1 MQIVFCNKYF
11 FLNGGVEKYL
21 YDVMNYLSLR
31 GHTTIPFSVRYAGTW
46 PSPYQD
52 YFLAPPGNPEQAL
65 WSNIRFS
72 PANIL
77 RFLDR
82 STYSFEARI
91 KLSRLLKAVHGADI
105 AYILNIYNYMS
116 PSIIHTLRHHRIPV
130 VMQIG
135 DYNLLCPS
143 YSLLRDGK
151 PCTLCVRGQYY
162 HGLQY
167 RCVKNNLAASAVRVA
182 AMYIQRLL
190 GLYELVDAFVV
201 PCEFMKNKLLEGGVS
216 EHKMLVMYYPVER
229 RWGMRKRQGE
239 RAREGRREGEVRST
253 ERNPVPQ
260 HSIERTVAVERRW
273 WTRRNQGDRTGEGRR
288 AGEIR
293 GPERIH
299 VLQYPIERTVAP
311 DRAWHKKEYILYFGR
326 LSYEKGIDTLID
338 AFQKLNPPIDLY
350 IIGRSY
356 DGEEERLKRLIKP
369 HAQSRIHFL
378 GFQSGQ
384 TLMRWIAEALIS
396 VVPSRWYDNAPIST
410 YESFMNGTPVLASR
424 IGGIP
429 EQVQEGVTGRLFE
442 PDSCDDLAQKMGEM
456 LANRNQLLQMGI
468 AGQDFV
474 KKKLLIKDQMD
485 SLMNL
490 FENVI
495 ATYARR

>member
-1 MQIVFCNKYF
+1 MRIVFCNKYF

-21 YDVMNYLSLR
+21 RDVMNYLSLR

-46 PSPYQD
+46 PSPYQN
-52 YFLAPPGNPEQAL
+52 YFLAPPGDPEQAL
-65 WSNIRFS
+65 WANIRFS

-116 PSIIHTLRHHRIPV
+116 PSILHTLKRHRIPV

-143 YSLLRDGK
+143 YSLLRNGK

-182 AMYIQRLL
+182 AMYLQRLL
-190 GLYELVDAFVV
+190 GLYDLVDAFVV
-201 PCEFMKNKLLEGGVS
+201 PCEFMRTKLIEGGFS
-216 EHKMLVMYYPVER
+216 EEQLYLLPYPVER
-229 RWGMRKRQGE
+229 RQRKRRKPEDRSG
-239 RAREGRREGEVRST
+239 EGRREGEKRS
-253 ERNPVPQ
+253 
-260 HSIERTVAVERRW
+260 
-273 WTRRNQGDRTGEGRR
+273 EGR
-288 AGEIR
+288 IQ
-293 GPERIH
+293 
-299 VLQYPIERTVAP
+299 VLQYPIERTSEP
-311 DRAWHKKEYILYFGR
+311 DKSWHKKNYIVSFGR
-326 LSYEKGIDTLID
+326 LSYEKGLDTLIC
-338 AFQKLNPPIDLY
+338 AFQKLNPPVDLY

-356 DGEEERLKRLIKP
+356 DGEEERLKGLIEP
-369 HAQSRIHFL
+369 HAQNRIHFL

-384 TLMRWIAEALIS
+384 TLMQWISEALFS
-396 VVPSRWYDNAPIST
+396 VVPSRWYDNAPISV
-410 YESFMNGTPVLASR
+410 YESFLNGTPVLASR

-429 EQVQEGVTGRLFE
+429 EQIQEGVTGRLFE
-442 PDSCDDLAQKMGEM
+442 PNDCDDLAQKMAGM
-456 LANRNQLLQMGI
+456 LSDREKLIQMGI
-468 AGQDFV
+468 AGQAYV
-474 KKKLLIKDQMD
+474 KERLLIKDQMD
-485 SLMNL
+485 SLMKL
-490 FENVI
+490 FETVI
-495 ATYARR
+495 ANYDRR

>member
-1 MQIVFCNKYF
+1 VN
-11 FLNGGVEKYL
+11 
-21 YDVMNYLSLR
+21 
-31 GHTTIPFSVRYAGTW
+31 YAGTW
-46 PSPYQD
+46 PSPYQN
-52 YFLAPPGNPEQAL
+52 YFLAPPGDPEQAL
-65 WSNIRFS
+65 WANIRFS

-91 KLSRLLKAVHGADI
+91 KLSRLLKAVQGADI

-116 PSIIHTLRHHRIPV
+116 PSIIHTLKRRQIPV

-143 YSLLRDGK
+143 YSLLRDGR

-162 HGLQY
+162 HGLRH
-167 RCVKNNLAASAVRVA
+167 RCVKHNLAASAVRVA

-201 PCEFMKNKLLEGGVS
+201 PCEFMKNKLLEGGIA
-216 EHKMLVMYYPVER
+216 EYKMQVLYYPVER
-229 RWGMRKRQGE
+229 RWGKRQRQGA
-239 RAREGRREGEVRST
+239 RAREGRREGEIRSAASISD
-253 ERNPVPQ
+253 PQ
-260 HSIERTVAVERRW
+260 HPIEKTAAVERRW
-273 WTRRNQGDRTGEGRR
+273 WQRRKQGDREGEGRR
-288 AGEIR
+288 EGEIK

-311 DRAWHKKEYILYFGR
+311 DQSWRKKEYILYFGR
-326 LSYEKGIDTLID
+326 LSYEKGIDTLIG

-356 DGEEERLKRLIKP
+356 DGEEERLKRLIEP
-369 HAQSRIHFL
+369 HVRDRIHFL

-384 TLMRWIAEALIS
+384 TLMRWIAEAQFS

-442 PDSCDDLAQKMGEM
+442 PDSCDDLTQKMGEM
-456 LANRNQLLQMGI
+456 LSNRDLLLQMGT

-474 KKKLLIKDQMD
+474 RKNLLIKDQMD
-485 SLMNL
+485 SLMSL
-490 FENVI
+490 FESVI
-495 ATYARR
+495 ANYERR

>member
-1 MQIVFCNKYF
+1 MQIVFCNKFF

-21 YDVMNYLSLR
+21 YDVMTYLSAR

-52 YFLAPPGNPEQAL
+52 YFLAPPGDPEQAL

-72 PANIL
+72 PTNIL

-91 KLSRLLKAVHGADI
+91 KLSRLLKAFPGTDI

-116 PSIIHTLRHHRIPV
+116 PSIIHTLKKHQIPI

-143 YSLLRDGK
+143 YSLLRDGR
-151 PCTLCVRGQYY
+151 PCTLCVRGQHYY
-162 HGLQY
+162 HGLQH
-167 RCVKNNLAASAVRVA
+167 RCVKNNFAASAVRVA
-182 AMYIQRLL
+182 AMYLQRLL

-201 PCEFMKNKLLEGGVS
+201 PCEFMKQKLIEGGIS
-216 EHKMLVMYYPVER
+216 EHKLQVLYYPVER
-229 RWGMRKRQGE
+229 RQGTRKRQG
-239 RAREGRREGEVRST
+239 AREKEGRREGELKS
-253 ERNPVPQ
+253 
-260 HSIERTVAVERRW
+260 A
-273 WTRRNQGDRTGEGRR
+273 
-288 AGEIR
+288 
-293 GPERIH
+293 ERIH
-299 VLQYPIERTVAP
+299 ILQYPIERTVAP
-311 DRAWHKKEYILYFGR
+311 DKSWHKKDYIVYFGR
-326 LSYEKGIDTLID
+326 LSYEKGIDTLIG

-356 DGEEERLKRLIKP
+356 DGEEERLKRLILP
-369 HAQSRIHFL
+369 PVQNRIHFL

-384 TLMRWIAEALIS
+384 TLMRWVAEALFS

-456 LANRNQLLQMGI
+456 LANRDLLLQMGT
-468 AGQDFV
+468 AGQEYV
-474 KKKLLIKDQMD
+474 KKTLLISDQMD
-485 SLMNL
+485 GLMNL
-490 FENVI
+490 FEGVI
-495 ATYARR
+495 ANYERK

>member
-21 YDVMNYLSLR
+21 YDVMNYLSAR

-52 YFLAPPGNPEQAL
+52 YFLTPPGDPEQAL
-65 WSNIRFS
+65 WANIRFS

-91 KLSRLLKAVHGADI
+91 KLSRLLKAIHGADI

-116 PSIIHTLRHHRIPV
+116 PSIIHTLKRHQIPV

-143 YSLLRDGK
+143 FSLLRDGK

-182 AMYIQRLL
+182 AMYLQRLL

-201 PCEFMKNKLLEGGVS
+201 PCEFMKNKLIEGGVS
-216 EHKMLVMYYPVER
+216 EYKMQVLYYPVER
-229 RWGMRKRQGE
+229 RYGARKRRGE
-239 RAREGRREGEVRST
+239 REREGRREGEIKSV
-253 ERNPVPQ
+253 
-260 HSIERTVAVERRW
+260 
-273 WTRRNQGDRTGEGRR
+273 
-288 AGEIR
+288 
-293 GPERIH
+293 ERIH

-311 DRAWHKKEYILYFGR
+311 DKAWHKKDYIIYFGR
-326 LSYEKGIDTLID
+326 LSYEKGIDTLIS

-350 IIGRSY
+350 MIGRSY
-356 DGEEERLKRLIKP
+356 DGEEERLKRLIEP
-369 HAQSRIHFL
+369 HVQNRIHFL
-378 GFQSGQ
+378 GFQTGQ
-384 TLMRWIAEALIS
+384 TLMRWIAEALFS

-429 EQVQEGVTGRLFE
+429 EQIQEAVTGRLFE
-442 PDSCDDLAQKMGEM
+442 PDSCDDLAQKMDEM
-456 LANRNQLLQMGI
+456 LSNRDKLLQMGI
-468 AGQDFV
+468 AGQDYV
-474 KKKLLIKDQMD
+474 RRKLLIKDQMD

-495 ATYARR
+495 ANYNGEKLR

>member
-21 YDVMNYLSLR
+21 YDVMNYLSAR

-46 PSPYQD
+46 PSPYQQ
-52 YFLAPPGNPEQAL
+52 YFLEPPGGPEQAL
-65 WSNIRFS
+65 WANIRFS

-116 PSIIHTLRHHRIPV
+116 PSIIHTQKRHHIPV

-167 RCVKNNLAASAVRVA
+167 RCVKKNFAASAVRVA
-182 AMYIQRLL
+182 AMYLQRLL

-201 PCEFMKNKLLEGGVS
+201 PCEFMKSKLIEGGVA
-216 EHKMLVMYYPVER
+216 EHKLRVLYYPVER
-229 RWGMRKRQGE
+229 RQGTRRRPGDRE
-239 RAREGRREGEVRST
+239 GEGRREGE
-253 ERNPVPQ
+253 
-260 HSIERTVAVERRW
+260 
-273 WTRRNQGDRTGEGRR
+273 TRG
-288 AGEIR
+288 A
-293 GPERIH
+293 ERIH

-311 DRAWHKKEYILYFGR
+311 DKTWHKKDYIVYFGR

-356 DGEEERLKRLIKP
+356 DGEEERLKRLIVP
-369 HAQSRIHFL
+369 HVRDRIHFL

-384 TLMRWIAEALIS
+384 TLMRWIAEALFS

-429 EQVQEGVTGRLFE
+429 EQIEEGVTGRLFE
-442 PDSCDDLAQKMGEM
+442 PDSCGDLAQKMDEM
-456 LANRNQLLQMGI
+456 LSNRDQLLQMGI
-468 AGQDFV
+468 EGQAYV
-474 KKKLLIKDQMD
+474 KKTLLINDQMD

-490 FENVI
+490 FETVI
-495 ATYARR
+495 ADYKRR

>member
-21 YDVMNYLSLR
+21 YDVMNYLSSR

-52 YFLAPPGNPEQAL
+52 YFLAPPGDPEQAL

-82 STYSFEARI
+82 SAYSFEARI
-91 KLSRLLKAVHGADI
+91 KLSRLLKAFPGTDI

-116 PSIIHTLRHHRIPV
+116 PSIIHTLKHHQIPV

-143 YSLLRDGK
+143 YSLLRDGR

-162 HGLQY
+162 HGLQH
-167 RCVKNNLAASAVRVA
+167 RCVKNNIAASAVRVA
-182 AMYIQRLL
+182 AMYLQRLL

-201 PCEFMKNKLLEGGVS
+201 PCEFMKNKLLEGGIS
-216 EHKMLVMYYPVER
+216 EHKLQVLHYHVER
-229 RWGMRKRQGE
+229 RWGIRKRQGE
-239 RAREGRREGEVRST
+239 RAREGRREGEVRS
-253 ERNPVPQ
+253 Q
-260 HSIERTVAVERRW
+260 
-273 WTRRNQGDRTGEGRR
+273 
-288 AGEIR
+288 
-293 GPERIH
+293 ERIH
-299 VLQYPIERTVAP
+299 VLQYPIERTVPP
-311 DRAWHKKEYILYFGR
+311 DKAWHKKDYILYFGR
-326 LSYEKGIDTLID
+326 LSYEKGIDTLIG
-338 AFQKLNPPIDLY
+338 AFQKLNPPLDLY

-356 DGEEERLKRLIKP
+356 DGEEERLKRLIEP
-369 HAQSRIHFL
+369 HVQNRIHFL

-384 TLMRWIAEALIS
+384 TLMQWIAEALFS

-429 EQVQEGVTGRLFE
+429 EQIQEGVTGRLFE
-442 PDSCDDLAQKMGEM
+442 PDSCDDLAQKMVEM
-456 LANRNQLLQMGI
+456 LSDRDQLLQMGI
-468 AGQDFV
+468 AAQDYV
-474 KKKLLIKDQMD
+474 GKTLLIKDQMD
-485 SLMNL
+485 SLIHL

-495 ATYARR
+495 ANYNGKKT

>member
-21 YDVMNYLSLR
+21 YDVMTYLSAR

-52 YFLAPPGNPEQAL
+52 YFLAPPGDPKQAL
-65 WSNIRFS
+65 WANIRFS

-82 STYSFEARI
+82 STYSFEART
-91 KLSRLLKAVHGADI
+91 KLSRLLTAFPGTDI

-116 PSIIHTLRHHRIPV
+116 PSIIHTLRRRHIPV

-143 YSLLRDGK
+143 YSLLRDGR

-162 HGLQY
+162 HGLLH
-167 RCVKNNLAASAVRVA
+167 RCVKNNLAASAVRVT

-201 PCEFMKNKLLEGGVS
+201 PCEFMKDKLLEGGVS
-216 EHKMLVMYYPVER
+216 KHKTHVLYYPIER
-229 RWGMRKRQGE
+229 RQGKRKRSAE
-239 RAREGRREGEVRST
+239 RA
-253 ERNPVPQ
+253 
-260 HSIERTVAVERRW
+260 
-273 WTRRNQGDRTGEGRR
+273 GEGRR
-288 AGEIR
+288 DGER
-293 GPERIH
+293 KSEEDAREDRFH
-299 VLQYPIERTVAP
+299 VLKYPIERTVDP
-311 DRAWHKKEYILYFGR
+311 DKDWHKKDYILYFGR
-326 LSYEKGIDTLID
+326 LSYEKGIDTLIG

-356 DGEEERLKRLIKP
+356 DGEEERLKRLILP
-369 HAQSRIHFL
+369 HVQNRIHFL

-384 TLMRWIAEALIS
+384 TLMRWIAEALFS

-429 EQVQEGVTGRLFE
+429 EQIEEGVTGRLFE
-442 PDSCDDLAQKMGEM
+442 PDSCGDLAQKMDEM
-456 LANRNQLLQMGI
+456 LSNRDQLLQMGI
-468 AGQDFV
+468 EGQAYV
-474 KKKLLIKDQMD
+474 KKTLLINDQMD

-490 FENVI
+490 FETVI
-495 ATYARR
+495 ADYKRR

>member
-21 YDVMNYLSLR
+21 YDVMNYLSAR

-52 YFLAPPGNPEQAL
+52 YFLAPPGDPEQAL
-65 WSNIRFS
+65 WANIRFS

-91 KLSRLLKAVHGADI
+91 KLNRLLKAVHGADI

-116 PSIIHTLRHHRIPV
+116 PSIIHTLKRHHIPV

-143 YSLLRDGK
+143 YSLLRDGR

-162 HGLQY
+162 HGLQH
-167 RCVKNNLAASAVRVA
+167 RCVKNNLVASAVRVS

-216 EHKMLVMYYPVER
+216 EYKMQVLHYPVER
-229 RWGMRKRQGE
+229 RQGMRKRRGE
-239 RAREGRREGEVRST
+239 REREGRREGEIKS
-253 ERNPVPQ
+253 E
-260 HSIERTVAVERRW
+260 
-273 WTRRNQGDRTGEGRR
+273 
-288 AGEIR
+288 
-293 GPERIH
+293 ERIH

-311 DRAWHKKEYILYFGR
+311 DKAWHKKDYILYFGR
-326 LSYEKGIDTLID
+326 LSFEKGIDTLIG
-338 AFQKLNPPIDLY
+338 AFQKLNPSIDLY

-356 DGEEERLKRLIKP
+356 DGEEERLKRLIEP
-369 HAQSRIHFL
+369 HVQNRIHFL

-384 TLMRWIAEALIS
+384 TLMCWIAEALFS

-456 LANRNQLLQMGI
+456 LANREHLLKMGI
-468 AGQDFV
+468 AGQDYV

-495 ATYARR
+495 ANYKRG

>member
-21 YDVMNYLSLR
+21 YNVMHYLSAR

-52 YFLAPPGNPEQAL
+52 YFLAPPGGPEQAL
-65 WSNIRFS
+65 WGNIRFS

-82 STYSFEARI
+82 STYSFEARL
-91 KLSRLLKAVHGADI
+91 KLSRLLRAFPGTDI

-116 PSIIHTLRHHRIPV
+116 PSILHTFKRCRIPV

-143 YSLLRDGK
+143 YSLLRNGS

-162 HGLQY
+162 HGLKY
-167 RCVKNNLAASAVRVA
+167 RCVKNNLAASMVRVA
-182 AMYIQRLL
+182 AMYLQRLL
-190 GLYELVDAFVV
+190 GLYDLVDAFVV
-201 PCEFMKNKLLEGGVS
+201 PCEFMKDKLIEGGFAAQKT
-216 EHKMLVMYYPVER
+216 HLLPYPVER
-229 RWGMRKRQGE
+229 RQGTRKREGE
-239 RAREGRREGEVRST
+239 REGEGRREGEKK
-253 ERNPVPQ
+253 
-260 HSIERTVAVERRW
+260 
-273 WTRRNQGDRTGEGRR
+273 GE
-288 AGEIR
+288 
-293 GPERIH
+293 ERIH
-299 VLQYPIERTVAP
+299 VLQYPLERTIAP
-311 DRAWHKKEYILYFGR
+311 DKGWHKKNYIVYFGR
-326 LSYEKGIDTLID
+326 ISHEKGLDTLIG

-356 DGEEERLKRLIKP
+356 DGEEERLKGLIEP
-369 HAQSRIHFL
+369 HAQSRIHFP

-384 TLMRWIAEALIS
+384 TLTRWIAEALFS
-396 VVPSRWYDNAPIST
+396 VVPSRWYDNAPLSI
-410 YESFMNGTPVLASR
+410 YESFLNGTPVLASR

-429 EQVQEGVTGRLFE
+429 EQVEEGVTGELFE
-442 PDSCDDLAQKMGEM
+442 PDSCDDLAQKMGMM
-456 LANRNQLLQMGI
+456 LSNRDQLPRMGI
-468 AGQDFV
+468 AGQSYV
-474 KKKLLIKDQMD
+474 KETLLIKDQMD

-490 FENVI
+490 FERVI
-495 ATYARR
+495 ADYKGR

>member
-21 YDVMNYLSLR
+21 YNVMNYLSAR

-46 PSPYQD
+46 PSPYQE
-52 YFLAPPGNPEQAL
+52 YFMAPPGGAEQAL
-65 WSNIRFS
+65 WANIRFS
-72 PANIL
+72 PVNIL

-91 KLSRLLKAVHGADI
+91 KLSRLLRAFPGTDI

-116 PSIIHTLRHHRIPV
+116 PSILHTFKRRQIPV

-151 PCTLCVRGQYY
+151 PCTLCVRGHYY

-167 RCVKNNLAASAVRVA
+167 RCVKNNLVASAVRVG
-182 AMYIQRLL
+182 AMYLQRLL
-190 GLYELVDAFVV
+190 GLYDLVDAFVV
-201 PCEFMKNKLLEGGVS
+201 PCAFMKDKLIEGGLA
-216 EHKMLVMYYPVER
+216 EHKTHLLPYPVER
-229 RWGMRKRQGE
+229 RQGTRTRQGKRE
-239 RAREGRREGEVRST
+239 REGRRR
-253 ERNPVPQ
+253 
-260 HSIERTVAVERRW
+260 
-273 WTRRNQGDRTGEGRR
+273 
-288 AGEIR
+288 GEIQ
-293 GPERIH
+293 GEESIH
-299 VLQYPIERTVAP
+299 VLQYPIERTIAP
-311 DRAWHKKEYILYFGR
+311 DKGWHKKNYIVSFGR
-326 LSYEKGIDTLID
+326 LSYEKGLDTLIG

-356 DGEEERLKRLIKP
+356 DGEEERLKRLIEP

-384 TLMRWIAEALIS
+384 TLTQWIAEALFS
-396 VVPSRWYDNAPIST
+396 VVPSRWYDNAPLSI
-410 YESFMNGTPVLASR
+410 YESFLNGTPVLASR

-429 EQVQEGVTGRLFE
+429 EQVEEGVTGELFE
-442 PDSCDDLAQKMGEM
+442 PDSCDDLAQKMDLM
-456 LANRNQLLQMGI
+456 LSNRDKLLQMGI
-468 AGQDFV
+468 AGQAYV
-474 KKKLLIKDQMD
+474 KKTLLIKDQMD

-490 FENVI
+490 FESVI
-495 ATYARR
+495 AGYKRR

>member
-21 YDVMNYLSLR
+21 YDVMNYLSAR

-46 PSPYQD
+46 PSPHQD
-52 YFLAPPGNPEQAL
+52 YFLAPPGDPEQAL
-65 WSNIRFS
+65 WANIRFS
-72 PANIL
+72 PVNIL

-116 PSIIHTLRHHRIPV
+116 PSIIHTLKRHKIPV
-130 VMQIG
+130 VMQVG

-143 YSLLRDGK
+143 YSLLRDGR
-151 PCTLCVRGQYY
+151 PCTLCVQGQYY

-201 PCEFMKNKLLEGGVS
+201 PCEFMKNKLIEGGVS
-216 EHKMLVMYYPVER
+216 EHKMQVLYYPVER
-229 RWGMRKRQGE
+229 RWGMRRRQGDRE
-239 RAREGRREGEVRST
+239 REGRREGEVRS
-253 ERNPVPQ
+253 V
-260 HSIERTVAVERRW
+260 
-273 WTRRNQGDRTGEGRR
+273 
-288 AGEIR
+288 
-293 GPERIH
+293 ERIH
-299 VLQYPIERTVAP
+299 VLQYPIERTIPP
-311 DRAWHKKEYILYFGR
+311 DKTWHKKDYILYFGR

-350 IIGRSY
+350 MIGRSY
-356 DGEEERLKRLIKP
+356 DGEEERLKRLIEP
-369 HAQSRIHFL
+369 HVENRIHFL

-384 TLMRWIAEALIS
+384 TLMRWIAEALFS

-442 PDSCDDLAQKMGEM
+442 PDSCDDLAQKMDEM
-456 LANRNQLLQMGI
+456 LTNRDQLLQMGI
-468 AGQDFV
+468 AGQDYV
-474 KKKLLIKDQMD
+474 RKKLLIKDQMD

-495 ATYARR
+495 ANYN